1 MRGLWGLTEACRALQ
16 LGGRRPAALLSTICN
31 TIAKRFEA
39 SCSGGCRPR
48 CGSRCQDFGRAR
60 PCRALRRPP
69 RPLAPLRCAPVSLQ
83 VQKCAVVVLV
93 QCNGNVCWSVHRGRA
108 RACARARVCVC
119 AAQGLP
125 DEPTRAGNGPP
136 VPELCNHR
144 TWPRARGHPPSAMP
158 HAAIH
163 AMPMAGFVHPDSI
176 HQVSTV
182 LYLLTGFAHVLPAN
196 FQSRSTGHPRT

>member
-1 MRGLWGLTEACRALQ
+1 MRSRAALEHARVLRPSMRGLQSMIEARRASQ
-16 LGGRRPAALLSTICN
+16 LDGQSPAALLSTICN

-69 RPLAPLRCAPVSLQ
+69 RPLAPLRCAPVSFQ
-83 VQKCAVVVLV
+83 VLKCALVVLV
-93 QCNGNVCWSVHRGRA
+93 QCNENVCWSVHRGRA

-144 TWPRARGHPPSAMP
+144 TWPRARGHPPWWA
-158 HAAIH
+158 
-163 AMPMAGFVHPDSI
+163 VHRKFLLRTAVIRLSLRLI
-176 HQVSTV
+176 YCTAVSD
-182 LYLLTGFAHVLPAN
+182 
-196 FQSRSTGHPRT
+196 